1 MYQTL
6 LNRLRE
12 ALATHVREKYSAEI
26 GIVLERPPK
35 LELGEAASPL
45 CFELAKRLKKAPRAI
60 AQEIAASLP
69 KVEGIA
75 RVEVAGGG
83 LSECV
88 LRSNRILEQRPPRIQ
103 RRYIARQTW
112 PRDRRAHQHQPQQG
126 RAHRSPAQRRAG
138 RHHGSSASPQWQKRR
153 GTKLH

>member
-12 ALATHVREKYSAEI
+12 ALAAHVREKYSVEI
-26 GIVLERPPK
+26 GVVLERPPK

-69 KVEGIA
+69 KIDGIA

-83 LSECV
+83 YL
-88 LRSNRILEQRPPRIQ
+88 N
-103 RRYIARQTW
+103 AFF
-112 PRDRRAHQHQPQQG
+112 DRAAFWSSVGQESSVDTLPTK
-126 RAHRSPAQRRAG
+126 PAA
-138 RHHGSSASPQWQKRR
+138 
-153 GTKLH
+153 